1 MLEEGDL
8 VLVGFAHDVSHPG
21 EKHVWGE
28 EVFVKFIKIIT
39 FERNIPGV
47 NEYL

>member
-8 VLVGFAHDVSHPG
+8 VLVGFAHDVSHPR

-28 EVFVKFIKIIT
+28 GVFVKFIKMFLSSAPT
-39 FERNIPGV
+39 
-47 NEYL
+47 